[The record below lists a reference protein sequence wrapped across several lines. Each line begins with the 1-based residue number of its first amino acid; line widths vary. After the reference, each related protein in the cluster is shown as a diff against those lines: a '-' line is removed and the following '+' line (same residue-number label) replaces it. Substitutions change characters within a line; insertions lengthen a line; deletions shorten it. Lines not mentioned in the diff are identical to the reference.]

1 MVGVRLDHPPRTTPV
16 AQERPEVDGVRAF
29 SHGRK
34 PLMFGIF
41 LELLL
46 LRRPQ
51 LVQGSNEQREESLQ
65 FGLPH
70 LNLVPWS
77 PAPRPA
83 ASSARRA
90 AFNGALGAAS
100 LVGFASQRDEVEAP
114 QI

>member
-1 MVGVRLDHPPRTTPV
+1 
-16 AQERPEVDGVRAF
+16 
-29 SHGRK
+29 
-34 PLMFGIF
+34 MFGIF

-100 LVGFASQRDEVEAP
+100 LVGFASQRDEVEVP
-114 QI
+114 QIGQPAT